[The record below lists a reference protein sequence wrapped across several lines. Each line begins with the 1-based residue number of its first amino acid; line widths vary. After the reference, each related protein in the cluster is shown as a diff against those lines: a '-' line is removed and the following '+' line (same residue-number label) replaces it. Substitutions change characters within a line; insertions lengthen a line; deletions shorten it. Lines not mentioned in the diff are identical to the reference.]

1 MVAGKNPKSHIIL
14 RELPFHSR
22 VEVVVVV
29 RVVVSLLSQQ
39 FNQKSQRS
47 FNLQCLG
54 LRMKSSLTLQT
65 FLVRIGVKLKA
76 TVRPN
81 ICLLLQSA
89 LSARPS
95 RVVPR

>member
-22 VEVVVVV
+22 VEVVVV
-29 RVVVSLLSQQ
+29 RVVVSLVSQQ